1 MPTIGDKLLVLAVDF
16 DDDLGRNGFK
26 TPVIGFKKCLEV
38 AQSYALKRPSDAD
51 SNTLFKALRVAEDL
65 SAKGDDIEVAF
76 VAGHEKGGA
85 RAGLKLRDEVKRVIS
100 NTGASSAILVV
111 DSAEDELVTPVVQS
125 LLKIVGIEKVVV
137 EQMRGVEET
146 YILLGRYLKK
156 ALEER
161 RFSRLFLG
169 LPGLLILTY
178 VVLSVTP
185 YSLYAGPLTLTIL
198 GLALVLK
205 GFGVTEDIS
214 KLWKASPIMRVSLGL
229 TALALSLTTGIAFI
243 SFFSQ
248 SFSTDITSIAIYI
261 RVITPYASLSIL
273 PLIVGRLA
281 YRLLRKS
288 VRVWRDIIAL
298 SVLGVIYQS
307 LMNISRI
314 ILTVGSDNLS
324 LIIKA
329 INENYVVQ
337 TLALYIGIIM
347 TISVT
352 LYAIEKESS

>member
-1 MPTIGDKLLVLAVDF
+1 MSAQEGRLLVLAIDF

-26 TPVIGFKKCLEV
+26 TPVIGFEKCFKT
-38 AQSYALKRPSDAD
+38 AQSYALKRPTDAD
-51 SNTLFKALRVAEDL
+51 ANTLFTALRI
-65 SAKGDDIEVAF
+65 AKDFDTKNRHVEVAF
-76 VAGHEKGGA
+76 VTGHEKGGA
-85 RAGLKLRDEVKRVIS
+85 RAGLKLGEEIRKVVAI
-100 NTGASSAILVV
+100 TGASSAILVV
-111 DSAEDELVTPVVQS
+111 DSAEDELVTPVAQS
-125 LLKIVGIEKVVV
+125 LLKIVGVERVVV

-146 YILLGRYLKK
+146 YILLGRYIRK

-178 VVLSVTP
+178 VILSITP
-185 YSLYAGPLTLTIL
+185 YSFYAGPLTLTLL

-205 GFGVTEDIS
+205 GFGVTEDLS
-214 KLWKASPIMRVSLGL
+214 RLWKASPIMRVSLGL

-243 SFFSQ
+243 SLYSR
-248 SFSTDITSIAIYI
+248 SFSTDIISISIYI
-261 RVITPYASLSIL
+261 KVITPYASLSIL

-281 YRLLRKS
+281 YRLLKKS

-307 LMNISRI
+307 LMSISGI
-314 ILTVGSDNLS
+314 ILTVGTDNLAQVM
-324 LIIKA
+324 KA
-329 INENYVVQ
+329 LNENYVVQ

-347 TISVT
+347 TVSVT
-352 LYAIEKESS
+352 LYAIEKELS